1 MGYLTT
7 FRGLFGNVLEVFHSA
22 KGLQPKDL
30 LQALQGTIEDRK
42 KVLLD
47 GVFVPNHFT
56 VHLSRKDMA
65 EIRPL
70 LRSLIDQL
78 TVKVSEWIA
87 QKGYAT
93 LSGTIHVD
101 VVESAEMAEDEVYI
115 EAAMLEREA
124 LGSRRGPVIPAVSAA
139 APVPGLQPRQDAP
152 PARLDIQP
160 RSPVPPASPERKT
173 VVLADR
179 RTVLMDRPVGQLK
192 VVGGKHAGQTF
203 TLKPGETIIGRGP
216 EAQLILQEEPP
227 FVSRAH
233 CSLRAA
239 PGQVEVADL
248 NSTNGVLVNGKKV
261 KEARLQHLDTLQIGS
276 YTLQFLAA
284 LEGAELQTAAAR

>member
-7 FRGLFGNVLEVFHSA
+7 FRALFGNVLEVFHTG

-30 LQALQGTIEDRK
+30 LHALQNTIEDRK

-78 TVKVSEWIA
+78 TVKVGEWIA

-93 LSGTIHVD
+93 LSGTIHVE

-115 EAAMLEREA
+115 EASMQERPHA
-124 LGSRRGPVIPAVSAA
+124 GVRVAPAAPSVSAS
-139 APVPGLQPRQDAP
+139 APVPPVTHLPQVAP
-152 PARLDIQP
+152 
-160 RSPVPPASPERKT
+160 SPERKT

-179 RTVLMDRPVGQLK
+179 QTVLMDRPVGELK
-192 VVGGKHAGQTF
+192 IVAGKDVGRAF
-203 TLKPGETIIGRGP
+203 TLKLGETTIGRGP
-216 EAQLILQEEPP
+216 AAQIVLQEEPP
-227 FVSRAH
+227 FVSRLH

-239 PGQVEVADL
+239 PGQVEVTDL
-248 NSTNGVLVNGKKV
+248 NSTNGLLVNGKKV
-261 KEARLQHLDTLQIGS
+261 KEAILRHLDTLQIGS
-276 YTLQFLAA
+276 FVLQFTAA
-284 LEGAELQTAAAR
+284 PEGPELQAAAAR